1 MECPQPISLHPLAPP
16 FAFWED
22 VQVHLELE
30 MLQLAQGEV
39 LHKLH
44 PLAPFA
50 FWEDVQVHVEL
61 EMLQLAQGQVLP
73 KLEKLPSLLTEP
85 TELVSLEPLL

>member
-1 MECPQPISLHPLAPP
+1 
-16 FAFWED
+16 
-22 VQVHLELE
+22 

-50 FWEDVQVHVEL
+50 FWEDVQVLWSWKCFNWLRVRCY
-61 EMLQLAQGQVLP
+61 
-73 KLEKLPSLLTEP
+73 PSLRSFHLCSQNQLSLFHLSP
-85 TELVSLEPLL
+85 CYRISCELAS

>member
-1 MECPQPISLHPLAPP
+1 MLQLAQGEVLQKLHPLAP

-39 LHKLH
+39 L
-44 PLAPFA
+44 
-50 FWEDVQVHVEL
+50 
-61 EMLQLAQGQVLP
+61 P
-73 KLEKLPSLLTEP
+73 KLEKLPSLPTEP